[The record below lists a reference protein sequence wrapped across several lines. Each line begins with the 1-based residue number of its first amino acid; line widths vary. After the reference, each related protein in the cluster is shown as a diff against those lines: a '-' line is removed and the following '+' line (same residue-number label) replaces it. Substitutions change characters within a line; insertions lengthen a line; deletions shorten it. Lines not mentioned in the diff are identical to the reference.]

1 MNKFNK
7 IIMCIL
13 HPGFYKAYMNG
24 VAPLFELY
32 PLLNRTNQIKT
43 IIDVGSNKGQFSLL
57 GNSIFPAAKIYSFE
71 PQIKYLN
78 LQKIILEGKKVKYF
92 NFGLGNFKKKINF
105 YITNREDSSSFLKP
119 TQIKIDKYKTKKIEK
134 ISVKRLDGI
143 ISVSEIKR
151 PSIMKLDVQGYELEV
166 LKGSKNLLKNIDFI
180 ITEISFKKIYKNQVT
195 RKKLLKFLNKN
206 NFKSKK
212 MLNISK
218 MNNKLFQGD
227 VLFVRNK

>member
-13 HPGFYKAYMNG
+13 NPNFYKAYMNG

-32 PLLNRTNQIKT
+32 PLLNQMNQIKT
-43 IIDVGSNKGQFSLL
+43 IIDIGSNKGQFSLL
-57 GNSIFPAAKIYSFE
+57 GSSIFPAAKIYSFE

-78 LQKIILEGKKVKYF
+78 LQKIILEGKKIKYF
-92 NFGLGNFKKKINF
+92 NFGLGNLKKKINF

-119 TQIKIDKYKTKKIEK
+119 TQIKIDKYKT
-134 ISVKRLDGI
+134 
-143 ISVSEIKR
+143 
-151 PSIMKLDVQGYELEV
+151 
-166 LKGSKNLLKNIDFI
+166 
-180 ITEISFKKIYKNQVT
+180 KKIYKNQVT

-227 VLFVRNK
+227 ELFARDK

>member
-57 GNSIFPAAKIYSFE
+57 GSSIFPAAKIYSFE

-78 LQKIILEGKKVKYF
+78 LQKIILGKKKVKYF
-92 NFGLGNFKKKINF
+92 NFGLGNLKKKINF

-119 TQIKIDKYKTKKIEK
+119 TQIKMDKYKIKKIEK

-143 ISVSEIKR
+143 ISASEIKR

>member
-1 MNKFNK
+1 MNKLNK

-13 HPGFYKAYMNG
+13 NPGFYKAYMNG
-24 VAPLFELY
+24 VVPLFELY
-32 PLLNRTNQIKT
+32 PLLNQIDQIKT

-57 GNSIFPAAKIYSFE
+57 GSSIFPAAKIYSFE

-92 NFGLGNFKKKINF
+92 NFGLGNIKKKTNF

-119 TQIKIDKYKTKKIEK
+119 TQIKMDKYKTKQIQK
-134 ISVKRLDGI
+134 ISITKLDEI
-143 ISVSEIKR
+143 IKKSEIKR

-166 LKGSKNLLKNIDFI
+166 LKGSKKLLKNIDFI
-180 ITEISFKKIYKNQVT
+180 ITEISFKKIYKNQVN
-195 RKKLLKFLNKN
+195 RKRLFKFLNNN

-212 MLNISK
+212 ILNISK

-227 VLFVRNK
+227 ELFARDK

>member
-57 GNSIFPAAKIYSFE
+57 GSSIFPAAKIYSFE

-92 NFGLGNFKKKINF
+92 NFGLGNLKKKINF

-227 VLFVRNK
+227 VLFARNK